1 MADEKNNSSG
11 LARLLGQLL
20 CWLGIHDYRVVDV
33 IFEFGAD
40 PVEKDQ
46 CRRCGAIRTRIAK

>member
-1 MADEKNNSSG
+1 MADEKNNESR